1 MQGEHML
8 AFPIDN
14 YRGVNNK
21 APLQNINNLYM
32 NTSDSSKFPL
42 VVIIGGGFG
51 GLQVAKKL
59 KDKPVDILML
69 DKHNYHTFQPL
80 LYQVTMGSIEAE
92 SIAFS
97 LRKNFA
103 GQKNFRFRIAEVLK
117 INAESN
123 TLDTTIGE
131 IAYDYLVIAT
141 GSTTN
146 FFGNKEIEHFS
157 MPMKSIPEALN
168 LRYSILQNIEEA
180 LLKPNKQEREALLT
194 FVLVG
199 AGPTGVELS
208 GSLAELR
215 NHVLTKDYPELKKE
229 EMKVYLVDFLPKVL
243 GPFSEQ
249 ASKAAKDFLTS
260 MGVEVLLGVKVE
272 SYDGDEIKFEG
283 GKTIRTKNVI
293 WSAGVMGLVPEGI
306 EKENIER
313 GNRIKVDSICRM
325 IGSTNIFAIGDVAAM
340 ITDETPKGH
349 PGVAQVA
356 IQMGAHTAKTI
367 VQLIDH
373 EPTAPFKYFDKGSLA
388 TIGRNKAV
396 ADLGKIRF
404 QGFFAWL
411 VWMFVHLIS
420 LLGGR
425 NKVIV
430 FINWVFSYVN
440 YDGGTRLI
448 IRKFEREGL
457 TNAQH
462 LPETVD

>member
-1 MQGEHML
+1 
-8 AFPIDN
+8 
-14 YRGVNNK
+14 
-21 APLQNINNLYM
+21 M

-117 INAESN
+117 INAQSN

-229 EMKVYLVDFLPKVL
+229 EMKVDLVDFLPKVL
-243 GPFSEQ
+243 GPFSDQ

-313 GNRIKVDSICRM
+313 GNRIRVDSICRM

-356 IQMGAHTAKTI
+356 IQMGAHVAKTI
-367 VQLIDH
+367 VQLINH

>member
-1 MQGEHML
+1 M
-8 AFPIDN
+8 
-14 YRGVNNK
+14 
-21 APLQNINNLYM
+21 NL
-32 NTSDSSKFPL
+32 TDSSKFPL

-59 KDKPVDILML
+59 ENKPVEVLLL

-80 LYQVTMGSIEAE
+80 LYQVAMGSLESE

-97 LRKNFA
+97 LRKNFSS
-103 GQKNFRFRIAEVLK
+103 QKNFRFRIAEVSK
-117 INAESN
+117 VNAEKN
-123 TLDTTIGE
+123 TIDTTIGE

-146 FFGNKEIEHFS
+146 FFGNKDIEHFS

-168 LRYSILQNIEEA
+168 LRYSVLQNIEEA
-180 LLKPNKQEREALLT
+180 LLKPSKEERDPYLT

-215 NHVLTKDYPELKKE
+215 NHILNKDYPELKRE
-229 EMKVYLVDFLPKVL
+229 DMKVYLVDFLPRVL
-243 GPFSEQ
+243 GPMSEE
-249 ASKAAKDFLTS
+249 ASKAAKDFLTG

-272 SYDGDEIKFEG
+272 SYDGEEIKFES

-293 WSAGVMGLVPEGI
+293 WSAGVMGVVPEGI
-306 EKENIER
+306 DKDIIER
-313 GNRIKVDSICRM
+313 GNRIRTDSICRVA
-325 IGSTNIFAIGDVAAM
+325 GTTNIFAIGDVAAM
-340 ITDETPKGH
+340 ITNDTPKGH

-356 IQMGAHTAKTI
+356 IQMGQHVAKSI
-367 VQLIDH
+367 IQLING

-396 ADLGKIRF
+396 ADLGKIKF

-411 VWMFVHLIS
+411 VWMFVHLVS

-430 FINWVFSYVN
+430 FINWVSSYVTYN
-440 YDGGTRLI
+440 GGTRLI

-457 TNAQH
+457 TEDEH
-462 LPETVD
+462 LPKSVD

>member
-1 MQGEHML
+1 M
-8 AFPIDN
+8 
-14 YRGVNNK
+14 
-21 APLQNINNLYM
+21 NL
-32 NTSDSSKFPL
+32 TDSSKFPL

-59 KDKPVDILML
+59 ENKPVDVLLL

-80 LYQVTMGSIEAE
+80 LYQVAMGSLESE

-97 LRKNFA
+97 LRKNFSS
-103 GQKNFRFRIAEVLK
+103 QKNFRFRIAEVIK
-117 INAESN
+117 VNAEKN
-123 TLDTTIGE
+123 TIDTTIGE

-146 FFGNKEIEHFS
+146 FFGNKDIEHFS

-168 LRYSILQNIEEA
+168 LRYSVLQNIEEA
-180 LLKPNKQEREALLT
+180 LLKPSKEEREPYLT

-215 NHVLTKDYPELKKE
+215 NHILNKDYPELKRE
-229 EMKVYLVDFLPKVL
+229 DMKVYLVDFLPRVL
-243 GPFSEQ
+243 GPMSEE
-249 ASKAAKDFLTS
+249 ASRAAKDFLTG
-260 MGVEVLLGVKVE
+260 MGVEVLLGMKVE
-272 SYDGDEIKFEG
+272 SYDGEEIKFEG

-293 WSAGVMGLVPEGI
+293 WSAGVMGVVPEGI
-306 EKENIER
+306 DRDIIER
-313 GNRIKVDSICRM
+313 GNRIRTDSICRVV
-325 IGSTNIFAIGDVAAM
+325 GTTNIFAIGDVAAM
-340 ITDETPKGH
+340 ITNDTPKGH

-356 IQMGAHTAKTI
+356 IQMGQHVAKSI
-367 VQLIDH
+367 IQLING

-396 ADLGKIRF
+396 ADLGKIKF

-411 VWMFVHLIS
+411 VWMFVHLVS

-430 FINWVFSYVN
+430 FINWVSSYVTYN
-440 YDGGTRLI
+440 GGTRLI

-457 TNAQH
+457 TEDEH
-462 LPETVD
+462 LPNSVD

>member
-1 MQGEHML
+1 M
-8 AFPIDN
+8 
-14 YRGVNNK
+14 
-21 APLQNINNLYM
+21 NL
-32 NTSDSSKFPL
+32 TDSSKFPL

-59 KDKPVDILML
+59 ENKPVEVLML

-80 LYQVTMGSIEAE
+80 LYQVAMGSLESE

-97 LRKNFA
+97 LRKNFSS
-103 GQKNFRFRIAEVLK
+103 QKNFRFRIAEVSK
-117 INAESN
+117 VNAEKN
-123 TLDTTIGE
+123 TIDTTIGE

-146 FFGNKEIEHFS
+146 FFGNKDIEHFS

-168 LRYSILQNIEEA
+168 LRYSVLQNIEEA
-180 LLKPNKQEREALLT
+180 LLKPSKEEREPYLT

-215 NHVLTKDYPELKKE
+215 NHILNKDYPELKRE
-229 EMKVYLVDFLPKVL
+229 DMKVYLVDFLPRVL
-243 GPFSEQ
+243 GPMSEQ
-249 ASKAAKDFLTS
+249 ASKAAKDFLTG
-260 MGVEVLLGVKVE
+260 MGVEVLLGMKVE
-272 SYDGDEIKFEG
+272 SYDGEMIKFEG

-293 WSAGVMGLVPEGI
+293 WSAGVMGVVPGGI
-306 EKENIER
+306 NQDIIER
-313 GNRIKVDSICRM
+313 GNRIRTDSICRVA
-325 IGSTNIFAIGDVAAM
+325 GTTNVFAIGDVAAM
-340 ITDETPKGH
+340 ITNDTPKGH

-356 IQMGAHTAKTI
+356 IQMGQHVAKSI
-367 VQLIDH
+367 IQLING

-411 VWMFVHLIS
+411 VWMFVHLVS

-430 FINWVFSYVN
+430 FVNWVSSYVTYN
-440 YDGGTRLI
+440 GGTRLI

-457 TNAQH
+457 TEDEH
-462 LPETVD
+462 LPKSAD